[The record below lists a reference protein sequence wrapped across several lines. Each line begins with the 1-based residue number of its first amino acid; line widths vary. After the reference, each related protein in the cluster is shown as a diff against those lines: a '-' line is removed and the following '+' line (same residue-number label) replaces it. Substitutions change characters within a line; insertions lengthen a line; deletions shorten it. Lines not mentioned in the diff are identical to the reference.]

1 MFPMYL
7 NSGGDWMGTYLILGA
22 ICVLLMILLTI
33 GKRIGYGIII
43 EKLAIF
49 WFRLACSFAFL
60 YIAHITVDGFDI
72 IVPVNFFSA
81 LTITILGFPGV
92 LCIAVLTLLQ

>member
-1 MFPMYL
+1 
-7 NSGGDWMGTYLILGA
+7 MGTYLILGA

-81 LTITILGFPGV
+81 LTITILGVPGV

>member
-1 MFPMYL
+1 
-7 NSGGDWMGTYLILGA
+7 MGTYLILGA